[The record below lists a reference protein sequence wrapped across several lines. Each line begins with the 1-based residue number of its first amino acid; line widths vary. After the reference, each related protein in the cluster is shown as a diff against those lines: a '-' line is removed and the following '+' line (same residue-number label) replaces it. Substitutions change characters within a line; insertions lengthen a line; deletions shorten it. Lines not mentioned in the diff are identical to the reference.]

1 MIKKFLAF
9 AVVAALF
16 VSCGPSDEPD
26 PTPGGNG
33 NNTENPTPEPEPEPE
48 PEFEGLVKIDGNFE
62 DWAALTEEQYVVAT
76 LPTEG
81 TMQYPVIKTF
91 KMHADEMYI
100 YIYIDFDARGYYNA
114 TDDAWTPANKLDIFM
129 DEDNNPETGRL
140 YGWSSCS
147 NIMMQGTFDGTATPY
162 DPGVSLYTGE
172 DMDSAWSWED
182 LGLFGFMNAIIPVE
196 IGENLKAFECSLLR
210 PMLGFEM
217 AETIGVGVLV
227 ETADWKHIGHLPQNS
242 MEQIEADGGVNAP
255 MLYIALPAM
264 AEE

>member
-1 MIKKFLAF
+1 MIKKFLTL

-16 VSCGPSDEPD
+16 VACGEK
-26 PTPGGNG
+26 
-33 NNTENPTPEPEPEPE
+33 PEPEPTPNPGPGTETPEEPE
-48 PEFEGLVKIDGNFE
+48 EPEEPAFEGLVKIDGNFE
-62 DWAALTEEQYVVAT
+62 DWAALTEDQYVVST

-81 TMQYPVIKTF
+81 TIQYPVIKTF

-100 YIYIDFDARGYYNA
+100 YIYVDFDARGYYNA
-114 TDDAWTPANKLDIFM
+114 TDDAWTPANKFDIFM

-147 NIMMQGTFDGTATPY
+147 NIMMQGTFDGTNTPY
-162 DPGVSLYTGE
+162 DPSVSLYTGA
-172 DMDSAWSWED
+172 DMDSVWEWED
-182 LGLFGFMNAIIPVE
+182 LGLFGFMTAVLPVE

-255 MLYIALPAM
+255 MLYITLPAM

>member
-16 VSCGPSDEPD
+16 VACGPSDEPD

-48 PEFEGLVKIDGNFE
+48 PEFEGLVKIDGNFD
-62 DWAALTEEQYVVAT
+62 DWAALTEEQYVVST

-100 YIYIDFDARGYYNA
+100 YIYIDFDARGFYNA
-114 TDDAWTPANKLDIFM
+114 TDDAWTPANKLDIFF

-147 NIMMQGTFDGTATPY
+147 SILMQGTFDGTTTPY
-162 DPGVSLYTGE
+162 DPGCKLYTGE
-172 DMDSAWSWED
+172 DMVADWSWED

-196 IGENLKAFECSLLR
+196 IGENLKAFECALLR

-255 MLYIALPAM
+255 MLYITLPAM